1 MCIAFIWLT
10 IIGIDYVK
18 NKHHYTLKI
27 RDVRRH
33 KDNTTTRLFS
43 FFNLGLTIFN
53 LCYYNTVD
61 FTLKFN
67 FILYDVWQHFM
78 DIFSRWLF
86 SYLIFPCP
94 NTKKSWDFSFPMI
107 FSTTS
112 RSFYII
118 YPFISNTFSNYVRLW
133 VHSSLTLLLFHHMP
147 LGY

>member
-67 FILYDVWQHFM
+67 FILYDV
-78 DIFSRWLF
+78 
-86 SYLIFPCP
+86 
-94 NTKKSWDFSFPMI
+94 
-107 FSTTS
+107 
-112 RSFYII
+112 
-118 YPFISNTFSNYVRLW
+118 
-133 VHSSLTLLLFHHMP
+133 
-147 LGY
+147 